1 MTDEHADARSSTDGG
16 ETVDGPSDPYGEFR
30 QTEVFL
36 NGRAGVDPDYPIA
49 VADLREQ
56 ARETLDPD
64 AAAYLFGG
72 AGREDT
78 MRENRASFADYRLVP
93 RMLRDVSDRDL
104 SVSVLDADL
113 PVPFLLAPI
122 GMQSL
127 FHDDA
132 ELATARACGDL
143 DVPMILSSVASETPE
158 DVADELGDT
167 VGWFQLY
174 WNADPAVAESFLARA
189 ENAGYEAVV
198 VTVDTPFTGWRER
211 ELQQA
216 SLPFFDGHGLATY
229 VSDPA
234 FREALDAP
242 PEENE
247 AAAVQHLLDGF
258 SDASRTWADLA
269 ELLDGTDLPA
279 LVKGVLRPADARAA
293 VEAGAEGVIVS
304 NHGGRQ
310 VDGEI
315 AALDALPGVVDE
327 IGDDAAVLFDSGI
340 RGGAD
345 ALRAVAL
352 GADAV
357 LLGRPYIYGLA
368 VGGEDGVNAAVRNFR
383 ADLDLT
389 LGLLGY
395 ADVTDLDREAVVEK

>member
-1 MTDEHADARSSTDGG
+1 MTDDASDDTPAIAD
-16 ETVDGPSDPYGEFR
+16 PSDPYGEFR

-36 NGRAGVDPDYPIA
+36 NGRAGIEPEFPIA

-56 ARETLDPD
+56 AREALDAD
-64 AAAYLFGG
+64 AEAYLFGG

-78 MRENRASFADYRLVP
+78 MRENRTAFADYRLVP
-93 RMLRDVSDRDL
+93 RMLRDVSERDL
-104 SVSVLDADL
+104 SVSVADSDL

-132 ELATARACGDL
+132 ELATARACAEL
-143 DVPMILSSVASETPE
+143 DVPMVLSSVASETPE
-158 DVADELGDT
+158 DVADALGDT
-167 VGWFQLY
+167 TGWFQLY

-189 ENAGYEAVV
+189 EAAGYEALV
-198 VTVDTPFTGWRER
+198 VTVDTPVTGWRER

-234 FREALDAP
+234 FREALDSP

-247 AAAVQHLLDGF
+247 TAAVQHLLDGF
-258 SDASRTWADLA
+258 ADASRTWADLA
-269 ELLDGTDLPA
+269 DLLEGTELPA
-279 LVKGVLRPADARAA
+279 FVKGVLRPDDARRA
-293 VEAGAEGVIVS
+293 VGTGAEGVIVS

-310 VDGEI
+310 IDGEI
-315 AALDALPGVVDE
+315 APLDALPAVAEE
-327 IGDDAAVLFDSGI
+327 IGDEATVLFDSGI

-345 ALRAVAL
+345 ALRALAL

-357 LLGRPYIYGLA
+357 LLGRPYVYGLA
-368 VGGEDGVNAAVRNFR
+368 AGGEEGVRSAVENFR

-389 LGLLGY
+389 LGLSGY
-395 ADVTDLDREAVVEK
+395 ADVTELDRDVVIEK

>member
-1 MTDEHADARSSTDGG
+1 MTDDEDGTD
-16 ETVDGPSDPYGEFR
+16 EQAASVDDPSDPYGEFR

-36 NGRAGVDPDYPIA
+36 NGRAGIDPDYPIS

-56 ARETLDPD
+56 AREALDPD
-64 AAAYLFGG
+64 AEAYLFGG

-78 MRENRASFADYRLVP
+78 VRENRDAFADYRLVP
-93 RMLRDVSDRDL
+93 RMLRDVSDRGL
-104 SVSVLDADL
+104 SVSVLDSDL

-127 FHDDA
+127 FHEDA
-132 ELATARACGDL
+132 ELATARACADL
-143 DVPMILSSVASETPE
+143 DVPMVLSSVASETPE
-158 DVADELGDT
+158 DVAEKLGDT
-167 VGWFQLY
+167 TGWFQLY

-189 ENAGYEAVV
+189 ENAGYEALV

-229 VSDPA
+229 FSDPA
-234 FREALDAP
+234 FREALDSP

-269 ELLDGTDLPA
+269 DLLDGTDLPA
-279 LVKGVLRPADARAA
+279 LVKGVLRPDDARHA

-315 AALDALPGVVDE
+315 AALDALPGVADE
-327 IGDDAAVLFDSGI
+327 IGDEAAVLFDSGI

-345 ALRAVAL
+345 ALRALAL

-368 VGGEDGVNAAVRNFR
+368 VGGEAGVKSAVENFR

-395 ADVTDLDREAVVEK
+395 ADVTELDRDVVIEK